1 MKILHLMHRSVPG
14 THGYA
19 IRSLEIVKNQLACG
33 LEPVVITSPSQ
44 APLGNLDA
52 QQSEVIGGVRY
63 FRTCSA
69 LLPATLE
76 VQDSSPVRSFMR
88 VGQNFFLFT
97 KALDVARR
105 LRPAVIHAH
114 SPFTCGIIA
123 NMAGRILGIPTVYE
137 VRGIWEDS
145 HTGRFGLSSR
155 SFRYRGVR
163 VLENRAL
170 HGADLCCVIG
180 DSLRD
185 EVISRGVAANKIRVV
200 PNGVDVK
207 SFEPSP
213 PDSELQKRLGLE
225 GKTVTGYIGSF
236 FRYEGLDQLV
246 KASAILAEEYP
257 DLRLLMVG
265 DGEMMPIL
273 RDEATKAG
281 ISDRV
286 VFTGRVPHDKI
297 ADFYRLYD
305 FMVLPRR
312 DTRETRLVTPLKP
325 LEIMAMEKPLILSDI
340 GGHREIVEEGINGT
354 FFRAEDTT
362 DLAAKCRILMTDQ
375 DYARNLGLKG
385 RRWVE
390 SNRDWAILVRRYL
403 DAYQSL
409 VNSITY
415 NA

>member
-1 MKILHLMHRSVPG
+1 MHRSVPG

-19 IRSLEIVKNQLACG
+19 IRSLEIVKNQLASG

-44 APLGNLDA
+44 APLGELDA
-52 QQSEVIGGVRY
+52 QHSEVIGGVTY
-63 FRTCSA
+63 FRTCGST
-69 LLPATLE
+69 LPATLE
-76 VQDSSPVRSFMR
+76 VQDSSPVRSFLR
-88 VGQNFFLFT
+88 VGQNLFLFT

-114 SPFTCGIIA
+114 SPFTCGIIG
-123 NMAGRILGIPTVYE
+123 NMVGRILGIPTVYE

-145 HTGRFGLSSR
+145 HTGRYGLSNR

-163 VLENRAL
+163 FLENRAL
-170 HGADLCCVIG
+170 KGAGLCCVIG
-180 DSLRD
+180 DALRG
-185 EVISRGVAANKIRVV
+185 EVISRGVEPNRIRVV
-200 PNGVDVK
+200 PNGVDIK
-207 SFEPSP
+207 SFEPGP
-213 PDSELQKRLGLE
+213 PDRELQVRLGLE
-225 GKTVTGYIGSF
+225 GKIVTGYIGSF
-236 FRYEGLDQLV
+236 FRYEGLDQLI
-246 KASAILAEEYP
+246 KSAALLACEYP

-265 DGEMMPIL
+265 DGEMTPIL
-273 RDEATKAG
+273 KDEAVKAG

-340 GGHREIVEEGINGT
+340 GGHREIVEEEINGL
-354 FFRAEDTT
+354 FFRAEDSG
-362 DLAAKCRILMTDQ
+362 DLAAKCRLLMADR
-375 DYARNLGLKG
+375 DYARDLGLKG

-409 VNSITY
+409 INSMKQRT
-415 NA
+415 